1 MGYSIVLR
9 VGLAYAHLADRT
21 AREETLEL
29 REPRHLLQ
37 VGTGRKWERPK
48 WERAVSG
55 KGMSAYGISGN
66 GPSNVE
72 RASVGGRNEG
82 KERRRKD

>member
-1 MGYSIVLR
+1 MGYSRVLR

-37 VGTGRKWERPK
+37 VETSRKWETPKRERPK

-55 KGMSAYGISGN
+55 KGMSA
-66 GPSNVE
+66 
-72 RASVGGRNEG
+72 
-82 KERRRKD
+82 

>member
-1 MGYSIVLR
+1 MGYSRVLR

-37 VGTGRKWERPK
+37 VGASRKWETPK

-55 KGMSAYGISGN
+55 KRLSGN
-66 GPSNVE
+66 EP
-72 RASVGGRNEG
+72 
-82 KERRRKD
+82 